1 MALGHESLDVI
12 ARLLALI
19 SLSLGQDEVFLKFLQ
34 LQHLGLVL
42 SHFFSMLLTLSLLV
56 SDPLV
61 ELVDC
66 LHCLRAFSLS

>member
-1 MALGHESLDVI
+1 VALGHESLDVI

-19 SLSLGQDEVFLKFLQ
+19 SLSLGQDEVFLKLLQ

-42 SHFFSMLLTLSLLV
+42 SRFFSMLLTLSFLV

>member
-34 LQHLGLVL
+34 LQHLSLVL
-42 SHFFSMLLTLSLLV
+42 SRFFSMLLTLSLLV